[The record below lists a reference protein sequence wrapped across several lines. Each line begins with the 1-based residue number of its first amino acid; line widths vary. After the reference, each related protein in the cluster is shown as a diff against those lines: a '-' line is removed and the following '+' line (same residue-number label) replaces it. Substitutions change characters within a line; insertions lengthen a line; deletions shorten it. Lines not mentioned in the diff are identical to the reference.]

1 MDESPPGNRIGPIL
15 AVAALLGVLVA
26 IAALLDV
33 GPFAEDELT
42 VDEFIA
48 QGDEICSQAHDEFL
62 DLQDGAVPRTPG
74 DAADLTGALIDVAEE
89 ERDAIAD
96 LREPEALSGQ
106 VDRYLEARG
115 HGIEILKDG
124 RAAADD
130 ADPGEY
136 ERLQAELAATQV
148 DPRFELAGEIGFEQ
162 CSKPLIDRDELQRQ
176 AEEPAAA
183 DASAPP
189 TVNNPPTGSP

>member
-1 MDESPPGNRIGPIL
+1 M
-15 AVAALLGVLVA
+15 LVA

-33 GPFAEDELT
+33 GPFADDELT

-115 HGIEILKDG
+115 RGIEILKDG

-136 ERLQAELAATQV
+136 ERAPGGAGGDPGRPALRARRRDRIRAMLEAAHR
-148 DPRFELAGEIGFEQ
+148 PRRAPAPGRGAGRGR
-162 CSKPLIDRDELQRQ
+162 P
-176 AEEPAAA
+176 
-183 DASAPP
+183 SAPP